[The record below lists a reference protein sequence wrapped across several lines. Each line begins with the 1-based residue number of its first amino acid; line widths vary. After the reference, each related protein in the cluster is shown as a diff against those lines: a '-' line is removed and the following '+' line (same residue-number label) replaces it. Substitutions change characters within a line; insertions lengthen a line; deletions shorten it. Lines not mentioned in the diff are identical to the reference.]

1 MLEQCIAETN
11 NDPWYRRLYVRSLCN
26 GNWISNSQE
35 AWITYAGC
43 MGISGIVSVFKP

>member
-1 MLEQCIAETN
+1 
-11 NDPWYRRLYVRSLCN
+11 VRSLCN